1 MIRCNIVVISR
12 ATDNEYGKIY
22 KHLQSSSIT
31 DQKQFNVVKGIAI
44 VCYYCGS
51 VALQY
56 INFIELQTQLKEVK
70 TDLDSKISSE
80 MTKQATAV
88 ETLMTKQAETLTVQV
103 KTVQSNLVAQSK
115 LAENITAQVETVR
128 SDLVTQSEVVKQ
140 LQSDVIHL
148 VTALREQ
155 TEMVMEQQRQM
166 KESW

>member
-22 KHLQSSSIT
+22 KYLQSSSIT

-51 VALQY
+51 QY